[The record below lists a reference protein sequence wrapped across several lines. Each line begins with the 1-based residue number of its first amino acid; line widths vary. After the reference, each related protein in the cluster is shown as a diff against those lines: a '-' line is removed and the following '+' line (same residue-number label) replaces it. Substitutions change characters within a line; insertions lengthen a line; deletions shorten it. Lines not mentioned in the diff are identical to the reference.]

1 MRQLLALCAVVAA
14 MLFAGIAVAQQV
26 APVPAPLPSFR
37 QPALNLVGPSPE
49 QQVQTPAMAPTTRTV
64 TTTTITANPAAAAAA
79 QVAVA
84 APPANPQPVILTA
97 QVTEGLPM
105 IAEGL
110 TWRVYNTTVDASGQL
125 TLAAQSTDA
134 IARVELA
141 PGVYVVHVAFGRA
154 QVADSLTVVEGSNE
168 KKVVLEA
175 GGLRLNAAVVGDVP
189 IPINQLRFDIFEA
202 GSSEGDENLI
212 QRGVA
217 ANDIVTVS
225 SGTYHVVSH
234 FGDVNAEVRADL
246 RVEPGQLTD
255 AVLYH
260 KAQQLSFKLVSTSGG
275 EAIADVEWTVKN
287 SSSETIYT
295 NIGAFPSTVLEE
307 GDYVVLAKRGTDVFN
322 RAFQVVAGQPRE
334 IEVLTTVY

>member
-1 MRQLLALCAVVAA
+1 MFV
-14 MLFAGIAVAQQV
+14 AGIAGAQQV
-26 APVPAPLPSFR
+26 APTPAPLPSFR
-37 QPALNLVGPSPE
+37 QPALNLVEPSPE
-49 QQVQTPAMAPTTRTV
+49 QQVQTQPMAPTTRTV
-64 TTTTITANPAAAAAA
+64 TTTAITANPAAAAAA
-79 QVAVA
+79 QIAV

-154 QVADSLTVVEGSNE
+154 QVADSLTVAEGSNE
-168 KKVVLEA
+168 KTVVLEA

-189 IPINQLRFDIFEA
+189 IPINQLRFDVYEA
-202 GSSEGDENLI
+202 AGEDDENVV

-260 KAQQLSFKLVSTSGG
+260 RAQQLTFKLASVAGG

-287 SSSETIYT
+287 EAGETLYT

-322 RAFQVVAGQPRE
+322 REFQVVSGQPRE